1 MNVPRRSFMLALAS
15 MMVPVGM
22 VADVW
27 AESPADQ
34 LRRQVDRVVHVL
46 ADPDL
51 KAAGRERERQA
62 AVSKIAEEMFDFA
75 EITRRTLGPHWQ
87 GRTEP
92 ERAEITRL
100 FSDLLERVYFTKIA
114 TYNGEKI
121 TVLKDSVDGDQ
132 ATVRTRIVTAQGTEI
147 PVDYRMLRRGDRWMA
162 YDVAI
167 EGVSLVA
174 NYRMQFN
181 RIIQSSSYRALVE
194 KLKSKGG

>member
-1 MNVPRRSFMLALAS
+1 MPGPS
-15 MMVPVGM
+15 
-22 VADVW
+22 
-27 AESPADQ
+27 
-34 LRRQVDRVVHVL
+34 DRI
-46 ADPDL
+46 A
-51 KAAGRERERQA
+51 ERQGTTYERFPA
-62 AVSKIAEEMFDFA
+62 LVHARARLDDGAGGHGRRRLDFA

-114 TYNGEKI
+114 AYNGEKI
-121 TVLKDSVDGDQ
+121 TVFKDSVDGDQ
-132 ATVRTRIVTAQGTEI
+132 ATVRTRIVTALGTEI

-174 NYRMQFN
+174 NYRTQFN
-181 RIIQSSSYRALVE
+181 RIIQSSSYRALVD